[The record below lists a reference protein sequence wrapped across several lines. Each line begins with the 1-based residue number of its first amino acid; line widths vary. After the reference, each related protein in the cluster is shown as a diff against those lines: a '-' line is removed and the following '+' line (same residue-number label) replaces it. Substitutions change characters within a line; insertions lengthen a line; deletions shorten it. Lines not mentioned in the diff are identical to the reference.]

1 MNPDIVGWSASTLL
15 LATLI
20 QQIVTLAR
28 DSSARGVSPWLFV
41 GQSIASVGFIVYSVL
56 VDNRVFVLTNVCI
69 LITAIVGQ
77 FITMRRQRRARKS

>member
-1 MNPDIVGWSASTLL
+1 MNPDTVGWSASIIL

-20 QQIVTLAR
+20 QQIVMQAK

-41 GQSIASVGFIVYSVL
+41 GQSIASVGFIIYSLL

-77 FITMRRQRRARKS
+77 YITTRRQRRARKP